1 MAARR
6 CPALAR
12 ASKTSVRRRSS
23 SVTARAA
30 RATTSPTSSASGCRR
45 STRSSSSSRRARRH
59 SRPATCARGSA
70 AARSASRRFGRRRP
84 TATTAD
90 GSRPASSYNRRT
102 RLWSCVTFPSSRRF
116 ATRCV
121 RSLSLLCLF
130 RKYCTRLLV
139 KAPEG
144 ACLSRSLITNN
155 SLLLLLSLVAVCMY
169 VIC

>member
-1 MAARR
+1 VAARR

-23 SVTARAA
+23 SVTAHAA

-45 STRSSSSSRRARRH
+45 STRSSSSSRRARRR

-70 AARSASRRFGRRRP
+70 AARSVSRRFGRRRP

-90 GSRPASSYNRRT
+90 GSRPASSYNRWT

-116 ATRCV
+116 ASRCV
-121 RSLSLLCLF
+121 RSLLYLF
-130 RKYCTRLLV
+130 REYCTRLLV

-155 SLLLLLSLVAVCMY
+155 SLLLLLSLVAVCIY